1 MPVLPARNLWR
12 RWLPVLAIGGLS
24 LTSSLICIRNDYSYD
39 DIAIVYKS
47 ERTHS
52 LASAWKVFTLP
63 YWSKPFEGL
72 YRPLTTLSLAAQWV
86 TGGGRP
92 WLVHATSVAL
102 YLACCLAF
110 YALARQLLPQLAAW
124 AAAALFAVDPVHVE
138 AIALG
143 VNQAEIVVALLL
155 IGAMSLYLSA
165 RAAGPLAP
173 ALGAALVGL
182 YTVACFTKENA
193 IVFPGLLLAAE
204 MTVVA
209 DPRPLSDRLR
219 ELRPLILVML
229 LAATLFMAARTLV
242 LQDVVGTFTAEALR
256 DANLAQRALT
266 MLAVV
271 PRWTRLLL
279 WPSHLQVDYTPRE
292 IEMATGWGADQTLGA
307 LLILLV
313 VATTIAAYRRKPLV
327 TLGLLWVMIGLF
339 PVSNVLVP
347 TGIVM
352 AERTLFLPSAGFLLA
367 LGTAVPWIQARIA
380 EARPAIRL
388 AAIATVAVLLGSAS
402 WFSADRL
409 TVYRNQFILFYHMV
423 ADAPLSYRAHWG
435 YGDLLFNVGMNESGE
450 AHYRTAI
457 ALFPHGAIVYQ
468 GLADRYR
475 LAGKCQPAI
484 DLYQKA
490 LAIRPAADDIR
501 ASLVACLLIEGSY
514 REARLQ
520 ARLGRA
526 GGANLENFNSFIRV
540 TDSAMAVGAKP
551 GTVSVMVTD
560 TTGGR

>member
-1 MPVLPARNLWR
+1 MPALLARNQWP

-24 LTSSLICIRNDYSYD
+24 LTSSLICLRNDYSYD
-39 DIAIVYKS
+39 DIAIIFKS
-47 ERTHS
+47 ERAHS
-52 LASAWKVFTLP
+52 LASAWKVFALP

-92 WLVHATSVAL
+92 WVVHATSVVL
-102 YLACCLAF
+102 YLACCLAL
-110 YALARQLLPQLAAW
+110 YALARQLLPQAAAW
-124 AAAALFAVDPVHVE
+124 VAAALFAVDPVHVE

-155 IGAMSLYLSA
+155 ISATSLYLRA
-165 RAAGPLAP
+165 RAAGPLTP
-173 ALGAALVGL
+173 AGGAALVGL
-182 YTVACFTKENA
+182 YTVACFTKEHA
-193 IVFPGLLLAAE
+193 IVFPGLLIAAE
-204 MTVVA
+204 MTVVV
-209 DPRPLSDRLR
+209 DPRPLRHRLR
-219 ELRPLILVML
+219 ELRPLILVLL
-229 LAATLFMAARTLV
+229 LAATLFMVARTLV
-242 LQDVVGTFTAEALR
+242 LQDVVGTFTAEGLR
-256 DANLAQRALT
+256 DANLTQRALT

-292 IEMATGWGADQTLGA
+292 IDMATGWGADQTLGA

-313 VATTIAAYRRKPLV
+313 VAVGLVAYRRKPVV
-327 TLGLLWVMIGLF
+327 TFGLLWVMIGLF

-352 AERTLFLPSAGFLLA
+352 AERTLFLPSAGLLLA
-367 LGTAVPWIQARIA
+367 LGTAVPWVRARIA

-388 AAIATVAVLLGSAS
+388 AAIGTFAVLLASAS
-402 WFSADRL
+402 WFSAYRL
-409 TVYRNQFILFYHMV
+409 TVYRNQFMLFYHMV
-423 ADAPLSYRAHWG
+423 EDAPLSYRAHWS
-435 YGDLLFNVGMNESGE
+435 YGDLLFNIGMNQAGE
-450 AHYRTAI
+450 AHYRAAI
-457 ALFPHGAIVYQ
+457 ALFPDGAIVYQ

-475 LAGKCQPAI
+475 LAGKCKPAM
-484 DLYQKA
+484 DLYQQA
-490 LAIRPAADDIR
+490 LALRPAADDIR
-501 ASLVACLLIEGSY
+501 ASLVACLLIEGRY
-514 REARLQ
+514 QDARFQ

-526 GGANLENFNSFIRV
+526 GGANLENFSTFIRV
-540 TDSAMAVGAKP
+540 ADSALAAGAKP